1 MEVRAITKNVR
12 ISPQKAGDFSH
23 TIQGKKV
30 MDALAMT
37 ELCPRK
43 TARLFAKTL
52 RSALA
57 NAENNCELKRE
68 DLIVKMAVA
77 NPGPNN
83 DACFPSITMVGQI
96 MEAVLS
102 GRYDTHK
109 IAILMTQTGGCCRA
123 SNYVGFI
130 RHALDKVD
138 MSYIPVI
145 SLNFVGMEKNEG
157 FKIPIK
163 AVFKAVRAIAYG
175 DLLMKCLYR
184 TRPYEKEK
192 GSAEALWKKWRDI
205 AIDNLLGKKGR
216 MSYKKICKGIV
227 QDFDNLPLN
236 EDLIKPRVGV
246 VGEILVK
253 YMPLANNHL
262 VDLLESEGAEVKVPD
277 FLDFFSYSVYN
288 SEYKHKFFGFKATS
302 LLISKIGVRTIER
315 LRSPA
320 TKALKKSKRFDAP
333 IDIRQVAKMAKPFLS
348 IGNQYGEGWFL
359 AGEMLEL
366 IEHGTPNIVCIQP
379 FACLPN
385 HVVGKGVIKRIRSE
399 YPDSNIVAVD
409 YDPGASEVNQLNRI
423 KLMLSVAK
431 KKIKDDAKI
440 DLEKE
445 NV

>member
-1 MEVRAITKNVR
+1 
-12 ISPQKAGDFSH
+12 
-23 TIQGKKV
+23 
-30 MDALAMT
+30 
-37 ELCPRK
+37 
-43 TARLFAKTL
+43 
-52 RSALA
+52 
-57 NAENNCELKRE
+57 
-68 DLIVKMAVA
+68 
-77 NPGPNN
+77 
-83 DACFPSITMVGQI
+83 
-96 MEAVLS
+96 
-102 GRYDTHK
+102 
-109 IAILMTQTGGCCRA
+109 
-123 SNYVGFI
+123 
-130 RHALDKVD
+130 
-138 MSYIPVI
+138 
-145 SLNFVGMEKNEG
+145 
-157 FKIPIK
+157 
-163 AVFKAVRAIAYG
+163 
-175 DLLMKCLYR
+175 
-184 TRPYEKEK
+184 
-192 GSAEALWKKWRDI
+192 
-205 AIDNLLGKKGR
+205 

-227 QDFDNLPLN
+227 EDFDNLPLN
-236 EDLIKPRVGV
+236 EDLIKPRVGI

-253 YMPLANNHL
+253 YTPLANNHL